1 MKTIDEKIDQ
11 RHLDILEVTNYEI
24 IKNDHQEKMIN
35 KINKNQKQ
43 KFIKGF
49 KNEEISQNISF

>member
-24 IKNDHQEKMIN
+24 IKND
-35 KINKNQKQ
+35 QKQ